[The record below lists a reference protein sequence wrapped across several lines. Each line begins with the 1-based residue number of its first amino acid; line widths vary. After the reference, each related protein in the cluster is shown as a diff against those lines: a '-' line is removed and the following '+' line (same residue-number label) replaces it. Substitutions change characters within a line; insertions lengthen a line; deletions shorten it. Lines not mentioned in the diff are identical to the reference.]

1 MPAISPLSVV
11 DPKADLAPD
20 VQVGPFCMIGP
31 EVRIGAGCKLI
42 AHVTMLNHTTVGRN
56 NTFFPNCVIGAAPQ
70 DKKYRGSPTRLEIG
84 DDNAFR
90 EAVTIHIGTE
100 PPSGHGVTRL
110 GSGNLLMVN
119 CHVGHDAQIGN
130 NCVLSNNVMLA
141 GHVHIGNNVAMM
153 GLVGLHH
160 YVTVGDYAYLGGAAR
175 IHHDVPPFVKVDG
188 DDRVRGLNV
197 VGLRRAGFSEPDIE
211 ALDEA
216 CRKLFLRKK
225 PMALALEEYDTLNGL
240 TPNVRA
246 MIEFLRRRN
255 LGHNGRYLESLRT
268 R

>member
-1 MPAISPLSVV
+1 MPSISPLSVV

-20 VQVGPFCMIGP
+20 VHVGPFCVIGP
-31 EVRIGAGCKLI
+31 DVRIGPGCKLL
-42 AHVTMLNHTTVGRN
+42 AHVTILNKTTIGKN
-56 NTFFPNCVIGAAPQ
+56 NTFFPNAVIGAAPQ
-70 DKKYRGSPTRLEIG
+70 DKKYRGGPTKLDIG

-90 EAVTIHIGTE
+90 EAVTVHIGTE
-100 PPSGHGVTRL
+100 PPSGHGLTRV

-119 CHVGHDAQIGN
+119 CHIGHDAQIGN
-130 NCVLSNNVMLA
+130 NCILSNNVMLA

-188 DDRVRGLNV
+188 DDCVRGLNA
-197 VGLRRAGFSEPDIE
+197 VGLRRAGFPETDIE

-216 CRKLFLRKK
+216 CRKLFLRKM
-225 PMALALEEYDTLNGL
+225 PMALALEEFDTSNGL
-240 TPNVRA
+240 NPAVHTLV
-246 MIEFLRRRN
+246 EFLRRRN
-255 LGHNGRYLESLRT
+255 QGKNGRYLESLRS